1 VILPRN
7 NIQSEPKKWPI
18 FGLENPR
25 ESLLNAYK
33 SPSTLVFA
41 NACTMTKFLLIVTGA
56 LLSACA
62 VSAQAGEYGQ
72 VKLHEPALL

>member
-1 VILPRN
+1 MILPRN
-7 NIQSEPKKWPI
+7 NIQPEPKKWPI

-41 NACTMTKFLLIVTGA
+41 NACTMPKFLLILTGA
-56 LLSACA
+56 LFSACA
-62 VSAQAGEYGQ
+62 VSAQAGGYGQ
-72 VKLHEPALL
+72 VKIVPT

>member
-7 NIQSEPKKWPI
+7 NIQPEPKKWPI

-33 SPSTLVFA
+33 SPSTLVLA
-41 NACTMTKFLLIVTGA
+41 NACTMTKFLLIVSSF